1 MGRPQRVEIQVYPSE
16 LKGPG
21 LIDSDDRLEFMVY
34 NGRCVLGPGVNGAG
48 LADDSGGG
56 LFLLRVG

>member
-1 MGRPQRVEIQVYPSE
+1 VEIQVYPSE

-21 LIDSDDRLEFMVY
+21 LINSDDRLKFMVY
-34 NGRCVLGPGVNGAG
+34 NGGCVLGPGVNGAG